1 MSNLETAPAEELCGR
16 DEAADQTFE
25 LLQGREVVLGT
36 RDGTTVTRTLPN
48 RERRMVGAWCFV
60 DQYGP
65 TDVSGKPGMQVAAHP
80 HTGLQTVS
88 WLVAGDVHHYD
99 SLGSSQR
106 IVPGQ
111 LNLMTAG
118 AGIAHAEL
126 SPQDHSDSLHGVQL
140 WVALPSGSA
149 ATGPA
154 FAHHADLPVLDAPG
168 AMTTVI
174 MGSLDGADSAA
185 RTFSPLLGAE
195 IVLDADSSAT
205 LPLARGF
212 EHALLCLSGAV
223 EVGLITLEQ
232 GPLLYL
238 GRGRTELRLMAQ
250 RPSRVLLLGGEPFD
264 EEIVMW
270 WNFVG
275 RSHDEIVHFRQQ
287 WESGD
292 MFGAVTGGYNG
303 PRIPA
308 PPLPNTRLKPRGRF
322 RTT

>member
-1 MSNLETAPAEELCGR
+1 MSNVEAQPAAELIGG
-16 DEAADQTFE
+16 DEAAELTFE
-25 LLQGREVVLGT
+25 LLHGREVVLGT

-65 TDVSGKPGMQVAAHP
+65 TEIDNTSGMQVAAHP

-88 WLVAGDVHHYD
+88 WLVAGEVHHYD
-99 SLGSSQR
+99 SLGNSQL
-106 IVPGQ
+106 ITPGQ

-126 SPQDHSDSLHGVQL
+126 SPEGHSPVLHGVQL
-140 WVALPSGSA
+140 WVALPSAHASVA
-149 ATGPA
+149 PA
-154 FAHHADLPVLDAPG
+154 FAHHDDLPVLDGPG
-168 AMTTVI
+168 AATTVI
-174 MGSLDGADSAA
+174 MGELDGAASPA

-195 IVLDADSSAT
+195 ISLGPESAVS
-205 LPLARGF
+205 LPLHKDF

-223 EVGLITLEQ
+223 EVGLVALDQ

-238 GRGRTELRLMAQ
+238 GRGRKDLRLMAHA
-250 RPSRVLLLGGEPFD
+250 PSRVLLLGGEPFD

-275 RSHDEIVHFRQQ
+275 RSHDEIVQSRHD
-287 WESGD
+287 WESGGPR
-292 MFGAVTGGYNG
+292 FGTVMGGYTG
-303 PRIPA
+303 ESLPA
-308 PPLPNTRLKPRGRF
+308 PPMPATRLKPRGRL
-322 RTT
+322 R